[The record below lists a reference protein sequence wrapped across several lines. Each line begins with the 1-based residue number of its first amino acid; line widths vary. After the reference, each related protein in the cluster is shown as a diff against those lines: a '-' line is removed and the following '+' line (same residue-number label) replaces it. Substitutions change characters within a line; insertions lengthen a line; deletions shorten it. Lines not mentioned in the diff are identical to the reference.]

1 MTTITWSI
9 VAIDYDIK
17 GGVKVPTRTHWVCS
31 GEDAEGNMGRYI
43 GTRAVTQG
51 DTKTFT
57 GWDNITEEAA
67 LEWLLTD
74 MGVVTMDV
82 DEEGNVTKSEKDTIE
97 AAVNAQVAEKAKPN
111 KGTGL
116 PWAAP
121 EAATMEV

>member
-1 MTTITWSI
+1 MTTITWKI

-31 GEDAEGNMGRYI
+31 GEDAEGNTGRYI
-43 GTRAVTQG
+43 GTREVTQG

-82 DEEGNVTKSEKDTIE
+82 DEEGKSQKDTIE
-97 AAVNAQVAEKAKPN
+97 ASIEAQIAEKANPTR
-111 KGTGL
+111 GTGL

-121 EAATMEV
+121 QAATMEI

>member
-31 GEDAEGNMGRYI
+31 GEDSEGNMGRYI
-43 GTRAVTQG
+43 GTREVTQG
-51 DTKTFT
+51 DTKTFA
-57 GWDNITEEAA
+57 GWDNITEEVA

-82 DEEGNVTKSEKDTIE
+82 DEEGKSEKDTIE
-97 AAVNAQVAEKAKPN
+97 AAVNAQIAEQAKPT

-116 PWAAP
+116 PWA
-121 EAATMEV
+121 

>member
-9 VAIDYDIK
+9 VAIDYDIN

-43 GTRAVTQG
+43 VTRAVTQG

-82 DEEGNVTKSEKDTIE
+82 DEEGNVPKSEKDTIE
-97 AAVNAQVAEKAKPN
+97 AAVNAQVAEKAKPT

>member
-17 GGVKVPTRTHWVCS
+17 GVVKVPTRTHWVCS
-31 GEDAEGNMGRYI
+31 GEDAEGNTGRYI
-43 GTRAVTQG
+43 GTREVTQG

-57 GWDNITEEAA
+57 GWDNITEEVA

-74 MGVVTMDV
+74 MSIVTMDV
-82 DEEGNVTKSEKDTIE
+82 DEEGNVPKSEKDTIE
-97 AAVNAQVAEKAKPN
+97 AAVNAQVAEKAKPT

>member
-1 MTTITWSI
+1 MTTITWKI

-43 GTRAVTQG
+43 GTREVTQG

-82 DEEGNVTKSEKDTIE
+82 DEEGKSEKDTIE
-97 AAVNAQVAEKAKPN
+97 AAVNAQIAEQAKPT

-116 PWAAP
+116 PWAS
-121 EAATMEV
+121 

>member
-1 MTTITWSI
+1 MTTITWTI

-43 GTRAVTQG
+43 GTREVTQG
-51 DTKTFT
+51 NTKTFT
-57 GWDNITEEAA
+57 GWDNITEEVA

-74 MGVVTMDV
+74 MSIVTMDV
-82 DEEGNVTKSEKDTIE
+82 DEEGKSEKDTIE
-97 AAVNAQVAEKAKPN
+97 AAVNAQVAEKAKPT

>member
-17 GGVKVPTRTHWVCS
+17 GVVKVPTRTHWVCS
-31 GEDAEGNMGRYI
+31 GEDAEGNTGRYI
-43 GTRAVTQG
+43 GTREVTQG

-57 GWDNITEEAA
+57 GWDNITEEVA

-74 MGVVTMDV
+74 MSIVTMDV
-82 DEEGNVTKSEKDTIE
+82 DEEGNVPQSEKDTIE
-97 AAVNAQVAEKAKPN
+97 AAVNAQVAEKAKPT

>member
-31 GEDAEGNMGRYI
+31 GEDAEGNTGRYV
-43 GTRAVTQG
+43 GTREVTQG

-57 GWDNITEEAA
+57 GWDNITEEEA

-74 MGVVTMDV
+74 MSTVTMDV
-82 DEEGNVTKSEKDTIE
+82 DEEGKSEKDTIE
-97 AAVNAQVAEKAKPN
+97 AAVNAQIAEQAKPTR
-111 KGTGL
+111 GTGL

-121 EAATMEV
+121 QAATMEV

>member
-1 MTTITWSI
+1 MTTITWTI
-9 VAIDYDIK
+9 VAIDYDIN

-31 GEDAEGNMGRYI
+31 GEDAEGNTGRYI

-82 DEEGNVTKSEKDTIE
+82 DEEGKSEKDTIE
-97 AAVNAQVAEKAKPN
+97 AAVNAQIAEQAKPT

>member
-1 MTTITWSI
+1 MTTITWTI

-31 GEDAEGNMGRYI
+31 GEDSEGNTGRYI
-43 GTRAVTQG
+43 GTREVTQG

-82 DEEGNVTKSEKDTIE
+82 DEEGKSEKDTIE
-97 AAVNAQVAEKAKPN
+97 AAVNAQIAEQAKPT

-121 EAATMEV
+121 LEV